1 LIFDKVTD
9 KISWLL
15 FMAHGVFKLDCLPVA
30 DLDGNN
36 GTAVVSLVTFL
47 IPDYC

>member
-15 FMAHGVFKLDCLPVA
+15 FMAHGVEI
-30 DLDGNN
+30 GN
-36 GTAVVSLVTFL
+36 T
-47 IPDYC
+47 